1 MTDFIKEKEHE
12 INELCQQF
20 QVNRLDLFGSA
31 ARGDFKPDSSDL
43 DFIVSFLIQEPSE
56 YARCYFG
63 LAHGLEQLFQRPV
76 DLVTEASIRNPYF
89 RETIEAFKQSI
100 YANQISELH

>member
-1 MTDFIKEKEHE
+1 MTTLIEEKRDG
-12 INELCQQF
+12 ITQLCRNF
-20 QVNRLDLFGSA
+20 QVKRLDLFGSA
-31 ARGDFKPDSSDL
+31 ARGDFRADSSDL
-43 DFIVSFLIQEPSE
+43 DFIVSFLVQDPSE

-89 RETIEAFKQSI
+89 RQSVDSFKQTI
-100 YANQISELH
+100 YAN